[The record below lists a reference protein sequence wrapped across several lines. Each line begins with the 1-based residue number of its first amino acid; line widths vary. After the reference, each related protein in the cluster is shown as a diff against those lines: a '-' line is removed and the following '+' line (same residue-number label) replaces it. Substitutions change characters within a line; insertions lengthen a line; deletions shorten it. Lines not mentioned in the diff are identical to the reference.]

1 MFWGDSVTPSP
12 DSMIKQA
19 ACKGWTQGSLPY
31 QEVCATEL
39 QELGYSVVAYPCG
52 SVFAAVKAFQRWA
65 QHLKDTSG
73 YLDHMLSFDEYFE
86 FIGAS
91 AIRERE
97 KQFFAVKQ

>member
-1 MFWGDSVTPSP
+1 
-12 DSMIKQA
+12 
-19 ACKGWTQGSLPY
+19 
-31 QEVCATEL
+31 VCATEL